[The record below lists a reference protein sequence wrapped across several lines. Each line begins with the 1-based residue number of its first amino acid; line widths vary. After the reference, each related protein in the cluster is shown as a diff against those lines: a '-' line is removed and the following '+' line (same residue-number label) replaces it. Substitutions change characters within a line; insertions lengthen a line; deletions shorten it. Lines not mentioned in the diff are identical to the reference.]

1 MSDLDLEQWM
11 KEKEETS
18 FSSADFLHQALSEQ
32 ESQSTT
38 DPELEPP
45 EPKERRGIPSQL
57 DQGSPYFKKLIM
69 IGACF
74 VSWLAYDALTTLPY
88 FQVTQVVFKNTKK
101 LKRQELIEYLKFDQ
115 NTSNFFLLDTE
126 AITEELNRHPW
137 ILFAEVERSFPNQ
150 MTVKIIE
157 RKIAGV
163 ATLDQLTAID
173 ESGIP
178 IAPVSAQEAMGV
190 PMISGISPKLF
201 IKKGQAHIGQ
211 RLLARGLN
219 VARLYEESPLS
230 TLRPLSEVYVSETGR
245 IELMLNRT
253 RVSMG
258 KGKLEIMLRDL
269 ERILRHLKAKGADAK
284 YILMSEDHTRAI
296 VQEVA
301 IQLEAMESFK
311 ANSSKKP

>member
-1 MSDLDLEQWM
+1 MSDLDIEQWM
-11 KEKEETS
+11 KEKEEGS

-32 ESQSTT
+32 ESQSSS
-38 DPELEPP
+38 DPELEPT
-45 EPKERRGIPSQL
+45 ESKERRGVPSHL
-57 DQGSPYFKKLIM
+57 DQESPYFRKLIW

-74 VSWLAYDALTTLPY
+74 ITWLAYDALTTLPY
-88 FQVTQVVFKNTKK
+88 FQVTEVVFKNTKK
-101 LKRQELIEYLKFDQ
+101 LKRQELIEYLKFDE

-126 AITEELNRHPW
+126 AITEKLNQHPW
-137 ILFAEVERSFPNQ
+137 ILFAEVERGFPNQ
-150 MTVKIIE
+150 MTVKVIE

-173 ESGIP
+173 EYGAP
-178 IAPVSAQEAMGV
+178 IAPLSAQEAMGV

-201 IKKGQAHIGQ
+201 TQKGQAHIGQ
-211 RLLARGLN
+211 QLLARGLN

-230 TLRPLSEVYVSETGR
+230 TLRALSEVYVSETGR

-258 KGKLEIMLRDL
+258 QGKLEIMLRDL
-269 ERILRHLKAKGADAK
+269 ERILRHLKRKGVDAK

-296 VQEVA
+296 VQEIP

-311 ANSSKKP
+311 ANTSKKP